1 MRIMGLDFGAAT
13 MGVAISDELLITAQP
28 VETIRREKENQLRHT
43 YQRIEE
49 LIKEYDVQEIVL
61 GYPKMLN
68 DSIGEKAQACE
79 KVRDDL
85 MRRTGLNVT
94 LVDERLTTVQAH
106 RILDEA
112 EMSYKKKAA
121 VVDKMAASIILQTYL
136 DSREKNN
143 G

>member
-28 VETIRREKENQLRHT
+28 IEIIRREKENQLRHT
-43 YQRIEE
+43 YQRLEE

-68 DSIGEKAQACE
+68 DTIGEKAQACE
-79 KVRDDL
+79 KVKDDL
-85 MRRTGLNVT
+85 ERRTGLKVT

-121 VVDKMAASIILQTYL
+121 VIDKMAASIILQTYL
-136 DSREKNN
+136 DSREK
-143 G
+143 

>member
-28 VETIRREKENQLRHT
+28 IEIIRREKENQLRHT
-43 YQRIEE
+43 YQRLEE

-68 DSIGEKAQACE
+68 DTIGEKAQACE
-79 KVRDDL
+79 KVKDDL
-85 MRRTGLNVT
+85 ERRTGLKVI

-121 VVDKMAASIILQTYL
+121 VIDKMAASIILQTYL
-136 DSREKNN
+136 DSREK
-143 G
+143 